1 MSEITTTI
9 VNGGA
14 VAGAYRNSFNLQ
26 PPAGPSTDAEQAGNS
41 FADMVREAATDA
53 ARTMR
58 EADAVARSGL
68 ADGATTQEVVQAT
81 IALES
86 TVKVA
91 VAMRD
96 KLVAA
101 YQEIM
106 RMPI

>member
-1 MSEITTTI
+1 MADNTI
-9 VNGGA
+9 INGGA
-14 VAGAYRNSFNLQ
+14 VTGAYRNSLNLKGQ
-26 PPAGPSTDAEQAGNS
+26 AGPADPEESRSS
-41 FADMVREAATDA
+41 FAEMVRSAANDA
-53 ARTMR
+53 VTTMR
-58 EADAVARSGL
+58 EADAVARAGL
-68 ADGATTQEVVQAT
+68 AERATTQEVVEAT

-101 YQEIM
+101 YQEVM

>member
-1 MSEITTTI
+1 MADPTI
-9 VNGGA
+9 VSGSA
-14 VAGAYRNSFNLQ
+14 VSGAYRTSLNLKA
-26 PPAGPSTDAEQAGNS
+26 PATAELAEAEKPS
-41 FADMVREAATDA
+41 FAAMVREATTDA
-53 ARTMR
+53 VENLR
-58 EADAVARSGL
+58 ESDAVARQGMAGEVS
-68 ADGATTQEVVQAT
+68 TQQVVEAT

-101 YQEIM
+101 YQEVL

>member
-1 MSEITTTI
+1 MIINS
-9 VNGGA
+9 GA
-14 VAGAYRNSFNLQ
+14 IQGAYRNSLGLEKTAAPAEQ
-26 PPAGPSTDAEQAGNS
+26 PAGKLTFAE
-41 FADMVREAATDA
+41 MVQEAASDA
-53 ARTMR
+53 VKSIR
-58 EADAVARSGL
+58 EADAVARSGMTG
-68 ADGATTQEVVQAT
+68 DATTQQVVEAT

-101 YQEIM
+101 YQEVM

>member
-1 MSEITTTI
+1 MAEISTTI

-14 VAGAYRNSFNLQ
+14 VTGAYRNSFNLKGTQ
-26 PPAGPSTDAEQAGNS
+26 PLPDTEKAGSS
-41 FADMVREAATDA
+41 FAEMVREAATDV

-68 ADGATTQEVVQAT
+68 ADGGTTQEVVQAT

>member
-1 MSEITTTI
+1 MAQTSTI

-14 VAGAYRNSFNLQ
+14 VAGAYRNSLNLQ
-26 PPAGPSTDAEQAGNS
+26 NSAPAPEADKAGTS
-41 FADMVREAATDA
+41 FAEMVREAAVDA
-53 ARTMR
+53 AQTMR
-58 EADAVARSGL
+58 EADAVARAGMV
-68 ADGATTQEVVQAT
+68 DKATTQQVVEAT

-96 KLVAA
+96 KLISA
-101 YQEIM
+101 YQEVM